1 MVIQPNTDLT
11 NASQTR
17 HKAASNAPTSTAGAP
32 PSDTKSSGSSAEKS
46 VQLSSQAQAIEKLEA
61 KILSSEGVDKAKVE
75 DIKQQIANGSY
86 EMNSG
91 SIADKILAQEKLLS

>member
-17 HKAASNAPTSTAGAP
+17 HKAASNAPTSNSGAP
-32 PSDTKSSGSSAEKS
+32 QTDAKSSGASTEKS

-61 KILSSEGVDKAKVE
+61 KILSSDGVDRAKVD
-75 DIKQQIANGSY
+75 DIKQQIADGSY
-86 EMNSG
+86 EINSG
-91 SIADKILAQEKLLS
+91 SIADKILAQETLLG

>member
-17 HKAASNAPTSTAGAP
+17 HKAASNTTTSA
-32 PSDTKSSGSSAEKS
+32 SSVSQNDTKSSANGTEKS
-46 VQLSSQAQAIEKLEA
+46 VQLSSQAQAFEKLEA

-75 DIKQQIANGSY
+75 DIKQQISNGSY
-86 EMNSG
+86 EINSG
-91 SIADKILAQEKLLS
+91 NIADKILAQERLLG

>member
-17 HKAASNAPTSTAGAP
+17 NKAASNAPTSTSGMLQN
-32 PSDTKSSGSSAEKS
+32 DTKSSANGTEKN

-61 KILSSEGVDKAKVE
+61 KILSSDGVDKTKVE
-75 DIKQQIANGSY
+75 DIKQQLANGSY

-91 SIADKILAQEKLLS
+91 NIADKILTQEKLLS